1 MTPPA
6 PAPTASWL
14 AALPELPPLSG
25 AAATAERLLLL
36 LHYGVDWSTWVGDHR
51 IHYWTS
57 LLPDRVTKATYRSG
71 TLDKWWSQAASD
83 LQSAPRSAAER
94 GEVALL
100 LREQSG
106 PVLAVLRDETPAL
119 LLRIRLTTDA
129 VRHQRLT
136 TAPDYQE
143 PQP

>member
-1 MTPPA
+1 MTPQVT
-6 PAPTASWL
+6 PTANWL
-14 AALPELPPLSG
+14 AALPELPRLAG

-51 IHYWTS
+51 IHYWSS
-57 LLPDRVTKATYRSG
+57 LLPDRVTKATYRSA
-71 TLDKWWSQAASD
+71 TLDKWWSQAAVD

-94 GEVALL
+94 AEVALL
-100 LREQSG
+100 LREQAG
-106 PVLAVLRDETPAL
+106 PVLTVLRDETPAL

-129 VRHQRLT
+129 VRQRRLT
-136 TAPDYQE
+136 LELQE

>member
-129 VRHQRLT
+129 VRQRRLT
-136 TAPDYQE
+136 TLELQE

>member
-6 PAPTASWL
+6 TTPTASWL
-14 AALPELPPLSG
+14 SALPELPPLSG

-71 TLDKWWSQAASD
+71 TLDKWWSQVASD

-129 VRHQRLT
+129 VRQRRLT
-136 TAPDYQE
+136 TLELQE